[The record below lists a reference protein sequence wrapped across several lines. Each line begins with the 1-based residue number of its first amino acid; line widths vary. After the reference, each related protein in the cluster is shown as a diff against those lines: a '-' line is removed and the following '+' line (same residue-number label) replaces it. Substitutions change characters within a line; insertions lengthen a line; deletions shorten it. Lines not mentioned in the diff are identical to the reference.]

1 MNFANNN
8 VAAEWRQMRLST
20 RFFQLLFARQN
31 RGPFDQPCRPIR
43 YQNPSAS
50 RQALK
55 AAIREDGRPNPLEL
69 ASDPAA
75 ISSGALG
82 IGTPACWSRIQVKEV
97 RCRASVQIE
106 RHESSDDL
114 VSVFDQDTCAIRLA
128 VHQKFTDH
136 MSYPRAP
143 V

>member
-1 MNFANNN
+1 MLARRASSEATFEPAMNFANNN

-31 RGPFDQPCRPIR
+31 RGPFDQPCRPIG

-82 IGTPACWSRIQVKEV
+82 IGTPACWSRIQVKRSAV
-97 RCRASVQIE
+97 PC
-106 RHESSDDL
+106 
-114 VSVFDQDTCAIRLA
+114 VSA
-128 VHQKFTDH
+128 
-136 MSYPRAP
+136 
-143 V
+143 